1 MQDYKIELNQQEVN
15 AIMEV
20 LGNLPTKTG
29 AWVLLAKIGAQV
41 NEQSPNKPA
50 EETKA
55 E

>member
-1 MQDYKIELNQQEVN
+1 MTFKIELDQQEVN

-29 AWVLLAKIGAQV
+29 AYVLLAKIGAQV
-41 NEQSPNKPA
+41 NEQLPKKEAPA
-50 EETKA
+50 DAA